1 MKRFTIKENG
11 YDIEEV
17 NKFVDIVIRKLE
29 MLNNENITYKNKIS
43 SLEKKLEDVGSIDKK
58 LSNAIL
64 AADDAAEQM
73 KRLAKA
79 ESTMMIE
86 DAKRNA
92 NAIIHEALIEAEKT
106 QNEAATL
113 RKNIIVYK
121 NRVTSLLKAQLEIA
135 DELDSI
141 KLEWKKLDFCKS
153 NFIFLY
159 LIHHQVQQ
167 VLIFH

>member
-1 MKRFTIKENG
+1 MKRFTIKESG

-29 MLNNENITYKNKIS
+29 MLNNENVTYKNKIA

-58 LSNAIL
+58 LSSAIL

-73 KRLAKA
+73 KKLAKA
-79 ESTMMIE
+79 ESTMMIG

-92 NAIIHEALIEAEKT
+92 NAIIHEALLEAEKA

-135 DELDSI
+135 EDLDSI
-141 KLEWKKLDFCKS
+141 KLD
-153 NFIFLY
+153 
-159 LIHHQVQQ
+159 
-167 VLIFH
+167 

>member
-11 YDIEEV
+11 YDIDEV

-29 MLNNENITYKNKIS
+29 MLNNENITYKNKIA
-43 SLEKKLEDVGSIDKK
+43 SLEKKIEDVGSIDKK
-58 LSNAIL
+58 LSSAIL

-73 KRLAKA
+73 KKLAKA

-92 NAIIHEALIEAEKT
+92 NAIIHEALLEAEKT

-135 DELDSI
+135 EDLDSI
-141 KLEWKKLDFCKS
+141 KLD
-153 NFIFLY
+153 
-159 LIHHQVQQ
+159 
-167 VLIFH
+167 

>member
-106 QNEAATL
+106 QNEAANL

-141 KLEWKKLDFCKS
+141 KLE
-153 NFIFLY
+153 
-159 LIHHQVQQ
+159 
-167 VLIFH
+167 

>member
-43 SLEKKLEDVGSIDKK
+43 SLEKKLENVGSIDKK

-141 KLEWKKLDFCKS
+141 KLE
-153 NFIFLY
+153 
-159 LIHHQVQQ
+159 
-167 VLIFH
+167 

>member
-11 YDIEEV
+11 YDVEEV

-29 MLNNENITYKNKIS
+29 MMKNENDTYKAKIA
-43 SLEKKLEDVGSIDKK
+43 SLEKKIEDVGSIDKK
-58 LSNAIL
+58 LSSAIL

-92 NAIIHEALIEAEKT
+92 TAIIHEALLEAEKT

-113 RKNIIVYK
+113 RKNIVVYK

-141 KLEWKKLDFCKS
+141 KLD
-153 NFIFLY
+153 
-159 LIHHQVQQ
+159 
-167 VLIFH
+167 

>member
-1 MKRFTIKENG
+1 MKRFNIVENG

-141 KLEWKKLDFCKS
+141 KLE
-153 NFIFLY
+153 
-159 LIHHQVQQ
+159 
-167 VLIFH
+167 

>member
-29 MLNNENITYKNKIS
+29 MLNNENITYKNKIV

-58 LSNAIL
+58 LSSAIL

-73 KRLAKA
+73 KRIAKA

-135 DELDSI
+135 EDLDSI
-141 KLEWKKLDFCKS
+141 KLD
-153 NFIFLY
+153 
-159 LIHHQVQQ
+159 
-167 VLIFH
+167 

>member
-1 MKRFTIKENG
+1 MKRFTIKESG
-11 YDIEEV
+11 YDVEEV

-29 MLNNENITYKNKIS
+29 MLNNENITYKNKIV

-58 LSNAIL
+58 LSSAIL

-73 KRLAKA
+73 KKLAKA

-92 NAIIHEALIEAEKT
+92 NAIIHEALLEAEKT

-135 DELDSI
+135 EDLDSI
-141 KLEWKKLDFCKS
+141 KLD
-153 NFIFLY
+153 
-159 LIHHQVQQ
+159 
-167 VLIFH
+167 

>member
-1 MKRFTIKENG
+1 MKRFTIKEND
-11 YDIEEV
+11 YDIEEL

-29 MLNNENITYKNKIS
+29 MLNNENINYKNKIS

-141 KLEWKKLDFCKS
+141 KLE
-153 NFIFLY
+153 
-159 LIHHQVQQ
+159 
-167 VLIFH
+167 

>member
-64 AADDAAEQM
+64 AADDAAEQI
-73 KRLAKA
+73 KRIAKA

-141 KLEWKKLDFCKS
+141 KLE
-153 NFIFLY
+153 
-159 LIHHQVQQ
+159 
-167 VLIFH
+167 

>member
-11 YDIEEV
+11 YDVEEV

-29 MLNNENITYKNKIS
+29 MMKNENDTYKAKIT
-43 SLEKKLEDVGSIDKK
+43 SLEKKIEDVGSIDKK
-58 LSNAIL
+58 LSSAIL

-92 NAIIHEALIEAEKT
+92 NAIIHEALLEAEKT

-113 RKNIIVYK
+113 RKNIVVYK

-141 KLEWKKLDFCKS
+141 KLD
-153 NFIFLY
+153 
-159 LIHHQVQQ
+159 
-167 VLIFH
+167 

>member
-141 KLEWKKLDFCKS
+141 KLE
-153 NFIFLY
+153 
-159 LIHHQVQQ
+159 
-167 VLIFH
+167 

>member
-79 ESTMMIE
+79 ESTIMIE

-141 KLEWKKLDFCKS
+141 KLE
-153 NFIFLY
+153 
-159 LIHHQVQQ
+159 
-167 VLIFH
+167 

>member
-43 SLEKKLEDVGSIDKK
+43 SLEKKLENVGSIDKK

-113 RKNIIVYK
+113 RKNIVVYK

-141 KLEWKKLDFCKS
+141 KLD
-153 NFIFLY
+153 
-159 LIHHQVQQ
+159 
-167 VLIFH
+167 

>member
-11 YDIEEV
+11 YDVEEV

-29 MLNNENITYKNKIS
+29 MMKNENDTYKTKIA
-43 SLEKKLEDVGSIDKK
+43 SLEKKIEDVGSIDKK
-58 LSNAIL
+58 LSSAIL

-92 NAIIHEALIEAEKT
+92 NAIIHEALLEAEKT

-113 RKNIIVYK
+113 RKNIVVYK

-141 KLEWKKLDFCKS
+141 KLD
-153 NFIFLY
+153 
-159 LIHHQVQQ
+159 
-167 VLIFH
+167 

>member
-43 SLEKKLEDVGSIDKK
+43 SLEKKLENVGSIDKK

-113 RKNIIVYK
+113 RKNIVVYK

-141 KLEWKKLDFCKS
+141 KLE
-153 NFIFLY
+153 
-159 LIHHQVQQ
+159 
-167 VLIFH
+167 